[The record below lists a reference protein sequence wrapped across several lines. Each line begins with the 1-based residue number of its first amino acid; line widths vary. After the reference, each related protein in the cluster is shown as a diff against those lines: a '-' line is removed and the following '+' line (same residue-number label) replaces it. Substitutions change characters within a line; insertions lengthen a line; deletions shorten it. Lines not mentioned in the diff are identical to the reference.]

1 MCPVVDDDG
10 SAHERPHGITLALIS
25 AKLDVV
31 LEKLAEFKIEI
42 DDHQERIR
50 ELETDA
56 ARLKERVGLFAVAL
70 GVGQLAGSALAAYI
84 GAMR

>member
-1 MCPVVDDDG
+1 MADD
-10 SAHERPHGITLALIS
+10 ERPRGVTLALIS
-25 AKLDVV
+25 AKLDTV
-31 LEKLAEFKIEI
+31 LEKLAEFKVEM
-42 DDHQERIR
+42 DEHQERIR

-70 GVGQLAGSALAAYI
+70 VATQLVGSSLAAYI